1 MALNIADLFEHA
13 VDAAPDN
20 PAVKVLDRV
29 VTYAELESESNKLA
43 HYLAS
48 QGIGPGDHVGIY
60 AKNSIEHVI
69 AVLAV
74 VKIRAV
80 NINVNYRYVEGELN
94 YLFDNADVKALIH
107 ERPYAPIVAAC
118 APKHEQLNTFVAIP
132 DVHRPRQRRR
142 HLGASAASRWRTRSR
157 ARAPSATSRERS
169 NDDLHIIYT
178 GGTTG
183 FPKGVMW
190 RHEDFWRVLG
200 GGIDFYTGEPLEEF
214 DQSKQANDPRMVTF
228 PLSPL
233 MHGGAQAGL
242 LMHLFAGHL
251 TILEPKFDAQRTW
264 EIIEREGVQL
274 IFMTGDAMARPL
286 IEEFERKAETGTP
299 YDGASLFAIS
309 SSAAIFSPPVK
320 KRWMDAFPNAVF
332 TDSVGASETGFQGMG
347 LQDKDHIST
356 DGPVVGLG
364 PNSVVIDD
372 DNHVLDVA
380 KDIGQIGR
388 LGRGGSVPVGYYKDP
403 EKSAKT
409 FLEIDGERY
418 SVPGDFARIEEDGKV
433 TLLGRGSN
441 CINTGGEKVYPEE
454 VEMAIK
460 GHPGVYDVLVVGIPD
475 EKYGQSVTAVIQPRE
490 DATVE
495 LEDLRT
501 FLRAAPQRLQAAAR
515 DHPGRGDPA
524 QRHRQG
530 AVPQGQGA
538 GPGLVRRQG
547 RHLTDRSLTAMR
559 TELCE
564 RFGIEY
570 PIFAFTPSEHVAAA
584 VSRAGGLGVL
594 GAVRFNDA
602 EELDADADLAR
613 RQHRRQA
620 VRRRRRDADEDPHR
634 GQVGRPEGDD
644 PRGAHQL
651 RGEDAA
657 AARRTPA
664 PGG

>member
-13 VDAAPDN
+13 VDAVPDN
-20 PAVKVLDRV
+20 PAVKVLDRTI
-29 VTYAELESESNKLA
+29 TYAELESESNKLA
-43 HYLAS
+43 HYLAA
-48 QGIGPGDHVGIY
+48 QGIGEGDHVGVY

-94 YLFDNADVKALIH
+94 YLFENADVVALIH
-107 ERPYAPIVAAC
+107 ERTYAPLVAAC
-118 APKHEQLNTFVAIP
+118 APKHEKLNTFIAIP
-132 DVHRPRQRRR
+132 DALDPDNDADLSPFGGLTLEEALEGQSDGRDFPD
-142 HLGASAASRWRTRSR
+142 
-157 ARAPSATSRERS
+157 RS

-200 GGIDFYTGEPLEEF
+200 GGIDFYTGEPLSEF
-214 DQSKQANDPRMVTF
+214 DQSKQATEPRMITF

-233 MHGGAQAGL
+233 MHGGALASL

-264 EIIEREGVQL
+264 EVIEREKAQM

-286 IEEFERKAETGTP
+286 IEEYERKAATGTSF
-299 YDGASLFAIS
+299 DASTLFVIA
-309 SSAAIFSPPVK
+309 SSAAIFSPQVK
-320 KRWMDAFPNAVF
+320 KRWMDAFPDGVF

-347 LQDKDHIST
+347 LQDKEHISN

-372 DNHVLDVA
+372 DNVVLDIT
-380 KDIGQIGR
+380 KDIGKTGR

-409 FLEIDGERY
+409 FLEIGGERY

-460 GHPGVYDVLVVGIPD
+460 GHPDVYDVLVVGVPD
-475 EKYGQSVTAVIQPRE
+475 EKYGQSVTAVVQARE
-490 DATVE
+490 GADVHLEE
-495 LEDLRT
+495 LRD
-501 FLRAAPQRLQAAAR
+501 FLRQYLSGYKLPRAITLVEEIPRNATGKAQYPKAKELAMASFAAKVATSPT
-515 DHPGRGDPA
+515 
-524 QRHRQG
+524 G
-530 AVPQGQGA
+530 A
-538 GPGLVRRQG
+538 
-547 RHLTDRSLTAMR
+547 
-559 TELCE
+559 
-564 RFGIEY
+564 
-570 PIFAFTPSEHVAAA
+570 
-584 VSRAGGLGVL
+584 
-594 GAVRFNDA
+594 
-602 EELDADADLAR
+602 
-613 RQHRRQA
+613 
-620 VRRRRRDADEDPHR
+620 
-634 GQVGRPEGDD
+634 
-644 PRGAHQL
+644 
-651 RGEDAA
+651 
-657 AARRTPA
+657 
-664 PGG
+664 

>member
-13 VDAAPDN
+13 VDVVPDN
-20 PAVKVLDRV
+20 PALKVLDRV
-29 VTYAELESESNKLA
+29 VTYAELERESNKLA

-48 QGIGPGDHVGIY
+48 QGVQPGDHVGIY
-60 AKNSIEHVI
+60 AKNSAEHVI

-94 YLFDNADVKALIH
+94 YLFDNADVKALVF
-107 ERPYAPIVAAC
+107 ERPYAPIVANC
-118 APKHEQLNTFVAIP
+118 APKHAQLTTFVSIP
-132 DVHRPRQRRR
+132 DVTDPDNDADISSFGGVTLEEATADQSAERDF
-142 HLGASAASRWRTRSR
+142 GA
-157 ARAPSATSRERS
+157 RS

-214 DQSKQANDPRMVTF
+214 DQSKQATDPRMVTF

-264 EIIEREGVQL
+264 EIIDANGVQL

-286 IEEFERKAETGTP
+286 IEEFERKAATGAP
-299 YDGASLFAIS
+299 YDGSSLFAIS

-320 KRWMDAFPNAVF
+320 QRWMEAFPNAVF

-347 LQDKDHIST
+347 LQDKNHIST

-364 PNSVVIDD
+364 PNSVVIDE
-372 DNHVLDVA
+372 DNRVLDVT

-403 EKSAKT
+403 EKSAAT

-460 GHPGVYDVLVVGIPD
+460 GHPGVYDVLVVGVPD

-490 DATVE
+490 EATVE
-495 LEDLRT
+495 LEDLRSY
-501 FLRAAPQRLQAAAR
+501 LRAHLSGYKLPRAITLVEEIPRNATGKAQYPKAKELAMASFAAKVATS
-515 DHPGRGDPA
+515 PT
-524 QRHRQG
+524 G
-530 AVPQGQGA
+530 A
-538 GPGLVRRQG
+538 
-547 RHLTDRSLTAMR
+547 
-559 TELCE
+559 
-564 RFGIEY
+564 
-570 PIFAFTPSEHVAAA
+570 
-584 VSRAGGLGVL
+584 
-594 GAVRFNDA
+594 
-602 EELDADADLAR
+602 
-613 RQHRRQA
+613 
-620 VRRRRRDADEDPHR
+620 
-634 GQVGRPEGDD
+634 
-644 PRGAHQL
+644 
-651 RGEDAA
+651 
-657 AARRTPA
+657 
-664 PGG
+664 